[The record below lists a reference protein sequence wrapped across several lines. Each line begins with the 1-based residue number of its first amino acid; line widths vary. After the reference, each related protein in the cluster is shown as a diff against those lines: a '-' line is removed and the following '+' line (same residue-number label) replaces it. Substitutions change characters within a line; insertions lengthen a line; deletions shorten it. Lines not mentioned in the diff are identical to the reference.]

1 MLADSRQWQLFGLDL
16 VRVGRYVR
24 AGCRELFQGEAAGIR
39 RRIDAPVS
47 LLTLDGRNRTCV
59 AELPLPE
66 GDRAEKTDHVALEY
80 PAERVLFRRLHLP
93 RVLELELEDAVAME
107 VHGNSPFEAANTVS
121 GWRVMG
127 RTDTTVEV
135 SLAIAARN
143 DVLAWLQDR
152 RKGLGL
158 PDTAAPEVWVF
169 DAAGRA
175 LVLSG
180 FGESRRLRRYP
191 RRVAALAGRIGIVL
205 LCVLLLF
212 ALPGMVRSLQAQR
225 MAGFLASAQ
234 QEAAEAQRLRE
245 ALMADNMRIE
255 ELQSLI
261 DGSVDHHG
269 ILELLSSVTPDDV
282 YMLGYSLTGERLRLT
297 GQAVNAAAYQQ
308 LLTELPAFESVS
320 TPSAFSRDRR
330 SGLERFVLDMRIS
343 RANRSAAP

>member
-1 MLADSRQWQLFGLDL
+1 MLADSRQWQLFGIDL
-16 VRVGRYVR
+16 TRVGRYVR
-24 AGCRELFQGEAAGIR
+24 AGCRELFKGEAAGIR

-47 LLTLDGRNRTCV
+47 LLTLDGRNRTFV

-66 GDRAEKTDHVALEY
+66 GGAVETDHVALEF
-80 PAERVLFRRLHLP
+80 PAERVLSRRLRLP

-107 VHGNSPFEAANTVS
+107 VHGSSPFEAANTVS
-121 GWRVMG
+121 GWRVTG
-127 RTDTTVEV
+127 RTDTMVEV

-143 DVLAWLQDR
+143 DVLAWLQER
-152 RKGLGL
+152 RKELRL
-158 PDTAAPEVWVF
+158 PDAAAPEVWVF
-169 DAAGRA
+169 DAEGRA

-180 FGESRRLRRYP
+180 FGELQRLRRYP
-191 RRVAALAGRIGIVL
+191 RRVAALAGRVGIVL
-205 LCVLLLF
+205 LCLLLLF

-225 MAGFLASAQ
+225 MAGFLELAQ

-255 ELQSLI
+255 ELQALI
-261 DGSVDHHG
+261 DRSVNHQE
-269 ILELLSSVTPDDV
+269 ILEQLSAVTPDNV
-282 YMLGYSLTGERLRLT
+282 YMLSYTLTGERLRLS
-297 GQAVNAAAYQQ
+297 GQAVNAAAYMQ

-343 RANRSAAP
+343 RDSARAAP